1 VTRNARSVV
10 GCLVVGVL
18 VLILFANVSIIW
30 WPILIVL
37 LVIVFVVAAAM
48 GLLRGILD
56 ALFGRRRG

>member
-1 VTRNARSVV
+1 MI

-37 LVIVFVVAAAM
+37 LVIVFIVAAAM

-56 ALFGRRRG
+56 ALLGRRRG

>member
-1 VTRNARSVV
+1 VI

-18 VLILFANVSIIW
+18 VLILFANVSVIW

-48 GLLRGILD
+48 GFLRGVFD
-56 ALFGRRRG
+56 VLFGRRRG